1 MSKSLSVGDLIKAL
15 SEVDPHLIVYL
26 NEDCEPAHDIEVGKA
41 EVTPGTEEVTEDPD
55 TGAVFVSYHCAD
67 LVWIGTEPTQCD
79 FIPGL
84 LIT

>member
-26 NEDCEPAHDIEVGKA
+26 NEDCEPAHDR
-41 EVTPGTEEVTEDPD
+41 EVTPGTEEVIEDPD